1 MCVFCCY
8 LRNIEIM
15 TKVWGLEELLLISV
29 SAVLRTDSGCS
40 SQLSDT
46 VGNAAHLPC
55 RQNGIRA
62 RSGNRCC
69 RACCQTIS
77 HLMLIRSTGVALAVF
92 ELPCNCKSWLW
103 KMLFFTISSVALEI
117 QREPRRS
124 KKLSTVLVLLALGGW
139 PGLCFPAAFSPQQ
152 PRLQL
157 FSGCPS

>member
-1 MCVFCCY
+1 MRVPVEMHPWYGTKVPWQRQDAAELVTSRPKRNKLKIQSNVAGLLSIVLPENAQWPEKFVCVFCCY

-62 RSGNRCC
+62 WSGNRCC

-92 ELPCNCKSWLW
+92 ELPCNCL
-103 KMLFFTISSVALEI
+103 
-117 QREPRRS
+117 
-124 KKLSTVLVLLALGGW
+124 
-139 PGLCFPAAFSPQQ
+139 
-152 PRLQL
+152 
-157 FSGCPS
+157 

>member
-92 ELPCNCKSWLW
+92 ELPCNCKS
-103 KMLFFTISSVALEI
+103 
-117 QREPRRS
+117 
-124 KKLSTVLVLLALGGW
+124 
-139 PGLCFPAAFSPQQ
+139 
-152 PRLQL
+152 
-157 FSGCPS
+157 